1 MVKKREVEKEIATW
15 ENDIYALEFSKKILD
30 CYIANCNKKI
40 KELKASLKP
49 VVKKAKAKKVVAKK
63 TPAKKKAVV
72 KKTTKK

>member
-1 MVKKREVEKEIATW
+1 MVKKSEVKKEIATW

-49 VVKKAKAKKVVAKK
+49 VVKKKAKAKKAVAKK
-63 TPAKKKAVV
+63 VV
-72 KKTTKK
+72 KKATKK